1 MNRKGTAI
9 VKSTL
14 SIEAQ
19 IFIHPKKI
27 KMNNKVLIIDDE
39 ILVNRF
45 LQSRLSNENMQ
56 VDVAKDGIE
65 ALQKAEREKYDL
77 ILTDLMIP
85 NIAGQEL
92 IMRIQQS
99 KSNANTPI
107 IVLSSLSSDELIVDI
122 LATGVKDYIVKPFS
136 INVLIAKVK
145 QLLSENQSAA

>member
-1 MNRKGTAI
+1 
-9 VKSTL
+9 
-14 SIEAQ
+14 
-19 IFIHPKKI
+19 
-27 KMNNKVLIIDDE
+27 MNNKVLIIDDE

-56 VDVAKDGIE
+56 VDIAKDGIE
-65 ALQKAEREKYDL
+65 ALSKANKEKYDL

-99 KSNANTPI
+99 KLNAATPI
-107 IVLSSLSSDELIVDI
+107 MVLSSLSSDELIVDV

-145 QLLSENQSAA
+145 QHLGENQSAA